1 MKQGKAFFLMV
12 LFTTLLASNKGYT
25 VVPDITIGQSNAPIT
40 IIEYSSL
47 TCHYCAEFHK
57 EVLPAL
63 KKKYLDTGKARLVFR
78 NFSSDAYGIAAA
90 CLLAKAPAIKRV
102 GLLNELFL
110 KQAQWMS
117 PEYVRELAA
126 IFSLPVSQAQ
136 TITSDK
142 ALIKALGEDFLAAQT
157 KYNINATP
165 YFIVNGRVIDYKPKL
180 EELEKLMYPKAAP
193 GTEKKPVPEK
203 PLSQK
208 E

>member
-1 MKQGKAFFLMV
+1 MMV
-12 LFTTLLASNKGYT
+12 LVTTLLASDKGAT
-25 VVPDITIGQSNAPIT
+25 AVPDMIIGASNAPIT

-57 EVLPAL
+57 DVLPAL
-63 KKKYLDTGKARLVFR
+63 KKKYLDTGKARLIFR

-102 GLLNELFL
+102 GLLNELYL

-126 IFSLPVSQAQ
+126 IFSLPISQAQ
-136 TITSDK
+136 AITSDK
-142 ALIKALGEDFLAAQT
+142 ALIKALGESFLMAQK

-180 EELEKLMYPKAAP
+180 EELEKLMYPKTVANT
-193 GTEKKPVPEK
+193 GKKAVPEK

-208 E
+208 K